1 VAERSLR
8 VLAKALL
15 NVMVAIPLGFWTIS
29 TQAETAE
36 GSGLEAVLNSDARL
50 ACDLAPRTHVG
61 TLRPV
66 SGVSYSET
74 SLSWST
80 V

>member
-1 VAERSLR
+1 MR
-8 VLAKALL
+8 VLAKVLL
-15 NVMVAIPLGFWTIS
+15 NVMVAIPLGFGTMS

-36 GSGLEAVLNSDARL
+36 GGDLKTVLSYDARL
-50 ACDLAPRTHVG
+50 PWDLPPCAHVG

-66 SGVSYSET
+66 SGVGYSET